1 MHMLIVG
8 GAGVVGRS
16 LLAHLSAHR
25 LTILDRVPAPSG
37 PAALI
42 IGDATDLE
50 TLRTAMQGVD
60 AVIHLAAIVPRGDGV
75 DDGQRIRD
83 AFDVNVTG
91 VYLAL
96 RAARERGIRRFVHIS
111 TMSVYTD
118 YGRVPIDA
126 SAHPDSTE
134 PYGQSKRL
142 AEQLCAAASQ
152 DGRMTVTSLRLA
164 FPTTDDLWP
173 LWRSPGAPDARPTRP
188 SLVDGTPFDAL
199 APADLARAVDEA
211 LARRGGYATVAVT
224 GDTHGVTFIG
234 NPAPHAIESR
244 PERH

>member
-1 MHMLIVG
+1 MHLLIIG

-16 LLAHLSAHR
+16 LVTHLKAHR
-25 LTILDRVPAPSG
+25 LTILDRAPAPSG
-37 PAALI
+37 SANI
-42 IGDATDLE
+42 VGDATDLA

-60 AVIHLAAIVPRGDGV
+60 AVVHLAAIVPRGAEA

-96 RAARERGIRRFVHIS
+96 RAARERGIRHFVHIS
-111 TMSVYTD
+111 TMSVFRD

-126 SAHPDSTE
+126 TSDPDSTE

-142 AEQLCAAASQ
+142 AEEVCAALSE

-164 FPTTDDLWP
+164 FPTTDTLWP
-173 LWRSPGAPDARPTRP
+173 LWRSPGAPDAKPIRP
-188 SLVDGTPFDAL
+188 SLADGTAFDAL
-199 APADLARAVDEA
+199 APVDLARAVNDA
-211 LARRGGYATVAVT
+211 LTRRGGYAAVT
-224 GDTHGVTFIG
+224 VSGDTDGVTFIET
-234 NPAPHAIESR
+234 PARRAIESR